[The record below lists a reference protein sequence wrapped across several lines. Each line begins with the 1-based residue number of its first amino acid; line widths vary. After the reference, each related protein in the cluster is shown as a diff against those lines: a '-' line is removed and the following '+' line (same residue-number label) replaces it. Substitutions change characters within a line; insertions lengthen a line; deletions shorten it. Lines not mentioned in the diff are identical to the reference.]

1 MLENFRICLNAVLPL
16 LFIMAAGYAAKRA
29 GMLTREDVARF
40 NNVAFRIFMPCLV
53 FYSIYGSDLSESVRP
68 ALIIYAVCTVLAVF
82 LVSVVFVLLTEKIP
96 ARRGVMIQ
104 GLYRGNYVVIGLPIA
119 MALVGTESLG
129 PVALLI
135 AILVPIFNILAV
147 ITLEIFC
154 GGCIRFWKT
163 ILSILENPLIIGTAL
178 GLAAKALGIVL
189 PDFLYSAVKDVGS
202 AATPLLL
209 FLLGGFFQFGGMRD
223 HRRNLTIIVIGRL
236 VILPCII
243 LFTARALGFRGA
255 EFVALLGCFAAP
267 TAIASFT
274 MAQQMGG
281 DAELAGDIVVL
292 TSALSP
298 AFIFGWAFL
307 FKSLGVY

>member
-1 MLENFRICLNAVLPL
+1 VLENFKICLNAVLPL
-16 LFIMAAGYAAKRA
+16 LLIMSAGYIAKRV
-29 GMLTREDVARF
+29 GMFGRDDVTRF
-40 NNVAFRIFMPCLV
+40 NNIAFRIFMPCLV
-53 FYSIYGSDLSESVRP
+53 FNSIYGSDLSESVRP
-68 ALIIYAVCTVLAVF
+68 ALIAFAVGAVLAVY
-82 LVSVVFVLLTEKIP
+82 LVSVIFVLLTEKVP

-119 MALVGTESLG
+119 MALVGAESLG

-135 AILVPIFNILAV
+135 AILVPVFNILAV
-147 ITLEIFC
+147 VTLEIFC

-163 ILSILENPLIIGTAL
+163 MLSILENPLIIGTAL
-178 GLAAKALGIVL
+178 GLLAKLLGIVL

-209 FLLGGFFQFGGMRD
+209 FLLGGFFQFSGMGS
-223 HRRNLTIIVIGRL
+223 HRGSLTVIVIGRL
-236 VILPCII
+236 IVLPCVT
-243 LFTARALGFRGA
+243 LFTAMALGFRGG